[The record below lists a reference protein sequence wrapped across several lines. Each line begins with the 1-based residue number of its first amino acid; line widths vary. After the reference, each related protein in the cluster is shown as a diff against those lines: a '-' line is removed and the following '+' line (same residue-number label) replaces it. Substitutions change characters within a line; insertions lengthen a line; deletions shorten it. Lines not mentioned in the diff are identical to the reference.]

1 MLHTSG
7 RIDERAC
14 SFIRD
19 KKARGRKLRNMPA
32 GRRLRWSNSASHISG
47 HVRACCVSERSIYLS
62 LRFALDRNLSASLDI
77 KSLWFDKLFLQKKR
91 VHGRKRNKHAAT
103 NFVQRCHSLKSCGRI
118 LRGTIETQLT
128 NLTLYRK
135 ECVCVYM
142 CMCVKRPMIIC
153 PLSSER

>member
-1 MLHTSG
+1 VEGVINNSKLVTCKTSSCYIYIYIYGHVLLHTHARMLHTSG

-77 KSLWFDKLFLQKKR
+77 KSLWFDKLFLQKK
-91 VHGRKRNKHAAT
+91 
-103 NFVQRCHSLKSCGRI
+103 
-118 LRGTIETQLT
+118 
-128 NLTLYRK
+128 K
-135 ECVCVYM
+135 ECMAEKETNTRRQTLCRDVT
-142 CMCVKRPMIIC
+142 
-153 PLSSER
+153 LSNRVAEFSEGP

>member
-62 LRFALDRNLSASLDI
+62 LRFDLDRNLSASLDI
-77 KSLWFDKLFLQKKR
+77 KSLWFDKLFLQKKKSAWQKKKQTR
-91 VHGRKRNKHAAT
+91 GDKLCAEMSLSQIVWQNSQRDHRNTT
-103 NFVQRCHSLKSCGRI
+103 N
-118 LRGTIETQLT
+118 
-128 NLTLYRK
+128 
-135 ECVCVYM
+135 
-142 CMCVKRPMIIC
+142 
-153 PLSSER
+153 